1 MTDFKV
7 SRIQMRRGDHVN
19 LPQALDMGELGW
31 CLDTQRLYIGGDP
44 TEIPAAIQVFPGYY
58 DSVQTIIDDQIVSVV
73 VDDNTIDYGDFVTY
87 MALYSTADHIQY
99 TEAGMVYVALTPGQ
113 VASYATIE
121 AYIEAYDDP
130 ANDVIVGAVTQG
142 LGQTIDGDGI
152 FALSTHADTN
162 AVATLINVLS
172 GVAVVNEKTNVEI
185 KTEYSD
191 DFKTIS
197 LPVAG
202 AFVDIPTPGI
212 SYVIAQSDTLLINYS
227 IRLND
232 GTDYL
237 QEVGQ
242 MEVVASVEQTNAV
255 LFQTANKMNS
265 VGLAGEVTFQAVYVG
280 VSNSFKIQYKSTLP
294 ATSILRYKVT
304 NWRSY

>member
-1 MTDFKV
+1 MTDFTV
-7 SRIQMRRGDHVN
+7 SRIQLRRGEHVN
-19 LPQALDMGELGW
+19 LPQPLDLGEVGW

-44 TEIPAAIQVFPGYY
+44 SELPPAIQVFPGYY
-58 DSVQTIIDDQIVSVV
+58 TSVQTIIDDQIVKIE
-73 VDDNTIDYGDFVTY
+73 VDDGLLDFEDFVTY
-87 MALYSTADHIQY
+87 MALYSTADHIEY
-99 TEAGMVYVALTPGQ
+99 TEAGAVYVALTSGQ

-121 AYIEAYDDP
+121 AYILAYDDP
-130 ANDVIVGAVTQG
+130 ADDIILTVTQG
-142 LGQTIDGDGI
+142 LGQTLDGDGI
-152 FALSTHADTN
+152 FALATHADAG

-172 GVAVVNEKTNVEI
+172 GVAVVNEKANVEI

-197 LPVAG
+197 LPVSG
-202 AFVDIPTPGI
+202 SYVDLPTPGI

-232 GTDYL
+232 GSDYL

-242 MEVVASVEQTNAV
+242 MEVVASVEQADAM

-265 VGLAGEVTFQAVYVG
+265 VGLVGEVTFQAVYVG
-280 VSNSFKIQYKSTLP
+280 VSSSFKIQYMSTLP
-294 ATSILRYKVT
+294 ATAILRYKVT